1 MKVKIKDALG
11 NVREFECSPSDSL
24 KSLLE
29 KYKPYVV
36 APKGQTIRSIM
47 FMFGGDNF
55 KEEEMDQTL
64 DDVGLED
71 GLQITASILYN
82 GGKNY

>member
-1 MKVKIKDALG
+1 MKVKIKDAVG
-11 NVREFECSPSDSL
+11 HVREFDCSPNDSL

-36 APKGQTIRSIM
+36 APKGQVIRSIM

-55 KEEEMDQTL
+55 KEEEMNQTL
-64 DDVGLED
+64 DEIGLED
-71 GLQITASILYN
+71 GLQITATILYN
-82 GGKNY
+82 GGYNK

>member
-24 KSLLE
+24 KSLLD

-36 APKGQTIRSIM
+36 APKGQTGRSIM
-47 FMFGGDNF
+47 FLFAGDNF
-55 KEEEMDQTL
+55 KEDDMDDTL
-64 DDVGLED
+64 DNLGIED

-82 GGKNY
+82 GGKK